1 MEAKIPPSDDDASL
15 VLGGQNLL
23 TLAAYEEMHE
33 FFNHTFNGIV
43 TSKNKTYE
51 DVCSNF
57 IAEEKSVED
66 LVLEK
71 LGKKTSKVGASN
83 NRVSLRLF

>member
-1 MEAKIPPSDDDASL
+1 
-15 VLGGQNLL
+15 
-23 TLAAYEEMHE
+23 MHE
-33 FFNHTFNGIV
+33 FFNQTFNGIV

-71 LGKKTSKVGASN
+71 LGKKTSGVGASS
-83 NRVSLRLF
+83 NRVSLRLSLQVFFDTTLLLHMLEMFARPDPNGFLLQC